1 MINLLSRY
9 FIKDSTDYSNALVR
23 SSYGILCGIVGVILN
38 ILLFSAKL
46 FAGIISGSVAV
57 IADAFNNLSDAG
69 SSVITLIGFRL
80 SAAKPDKDHP
90 FGHGRIEYISGLIVS
105 MIIFLMGFELLKTTF
120 DKILHPQDIRL
131 EKAAFIILIISVFV
145 KLYIAFYNRSIGK
158 KIDSPA
164 MLATSFDGLSDA
176 VSTVAVIVSMII
188 THFTGFKIDGIC
200 GFAVALFILYAG
212 FNAAKETINPLL
224 GQPPSK
230 DFVDQIHSIVMS
242 YPQILGIHDL
252 IVHDYGP
259 GRIMISLHAE
269 VDENANL
276 LETHDVIDN
285 IEKFLCDRLECNA
298 VIHMDPIAL
307 DDDETNYLK
316 ENMCN
321 FLENSIGNDL
331 SIHDFRIVKG
341 NTHTNIIFDIM
352 VPYDFPLKDEEIKN
366 KVYEYLDGFEKRY
379 FAVITIDR
387 SYI

>member
-1 MINLLSRY
+1 MISILSKY
-9 FIKDSTDYSNALVR
+9 FIKNNTDYSNVKVR
-23 SSYGILCGIVGVILN
+23 SAYGMLCGIVGIFLN
-38 ILLFSAKL
+38 ILLFASKL

-80 SAAKPDKDHP
+80 SGAKPDKDHP

-120 DKILHPQDIRL
+120 DKILHPEDIKL
-131 EKAAFIILIISVFV
+131 EILTFVILIISVFV
-145 KLYIAFYNRSIGK
+145 KLYIAYYNRNIGK

-164 MLATSFDGLSDA
+164 MLATSFDGLSDSI
-176 VSTVAVIVSMII
+176 STVAVIISMIV
-188 THFTGFKIDGIC
+188 THFTGFKIDGVC

-230 DFVDQIHSIVMS
+230 AFVDQIHSLVMS

-252 IVHDYGP
+252 VVHDYGP

-276 LETHDVIDN
+276 LETHDIIDN
-285 IEKFLCDRLECNA
+285 IEKYLCDKLDCNA
-298 VIHMDPIAL
+298 VIHMDPIAVN
-307 DDDETNYLK
+307 DEETNYLK
-316 ENMCN
+316 EKMCD
-321 FLENSIGNDL
+321 FISTSVSCDL
-331 SIHDFRIVKG
+331 SLHDFRIVKG

-352 VPYDFPLKDEEIKN
+352 VPCDFPLKDDEIKN
-366 KVYEYLDGFEKRY
+366 EIYKYLETFEKRY